1 LDPRSF
7 LSKNALGK
15 AHARLA
21 ETLETLGR
29 EAEAAP
35 EWDLAV
41 ELGTEE
47 TLQPHRALRAL
58 NRARQGRFDEALAEL
73 EEVTRAEP
81 EDPVHSFN
89 FARALALAAADSD
102 DDDRRDDLASRAVEQ
117 LRFAVDAG
125 FADADRLDQ
134 EPDLDVLRGRDD
146 FDRLRPASTPGPP
159 G

>member
-1 LDPRSF
+1 
-7 LSKNALGK
+7 
-15 AHARLA
+15 
-21 ETLETLGR
+21 
-29 EAEAAP
+29 
-35 EWDLAV
+35 
-41 ELGTEE
+41 
-47 TLQPHRALRAL
+47 LQPHRALRAL